1 MNKSILIVLCL
12 VVAVDAASFGLL
24 LPVVPFFVNQLT
36 GSFNAIEV
44 TSVTATYSGLQFLGA
59 PVIGRLSDRWGRRV
73 VLTVAV
79 AISALALIGQ
89 GLSTSLAMLLLFSA
103 LNGASSGVFAISQAM
118 VADAVEDRNQRTIG
132 FGAIGAA
139 LGLGFIIGPGLGGAL
154 GALNPRYPFAVAAA
168 FCIINVLLVR
178 LYLPESRQR
187 QSKANTDSQSTTNP
201 LLSPGSGRLRRLLSV
216 YFLFYL
222 GFSAFSGIF
231 VLAAKARFNWG
242 PQPTSL
248 VLVYVGV
255 VAVVVQGALLPR
267 LLKRLRPDRLS
278 MIGLT
283 LVSVAIFGVSG
294 IEQGNSLYITQ
305 LLFAGGVGLSTPGLR
320 SAMSLCVSEN
330 QQGVLGGLTQSIV
343 SLTSLVGPLLAG
355 QVFEKAGYST
365 TFQIQTFLVV
375 GALALL
381 VSMPRLPGGNA
392 AHEVKTPSA

>member
-1 MNKSILIVLCL
+1 
-12 VVAVDAASFGLL
+12 
-24 LPVVPFFVNQLT
+24 
-36 GSFNAIEV
+36 
-44 TSVTATYSGLQFLGA
+44 
-59 PVIGRLSDRWGRRV
+59 
-73 VLTVAV
+73 
-79 AISALALIGQ
+79 
-89 GLSTSLAMLLLFSA
+89 
-103 LNGASSGVFAISQAM
+103 
-118 VADAVEDRNQRTIG
+118 
-132 FGAIGAA
+132 
-139 LGLGFIIGPGLGGAL
+139 
-154 GALNPRYPFAVAAA
+154 
-168 FCIINVLLVR
+168 
-178 LYLPESRQR
+178 
-187 QSKANTDSQSTTNP
+187 
-201 LLSPGSGRLRRLLSV
+201 
-216 YFLFYL
+216 
-222 GFSAFSGIF
+222 

-294 IEQGNSLYITQ
+294 IEQGKSLYITQ

-330 QQGVLGGLTQSIV
+330 QQGVLGGLTQSVV

-365 TFQIQTFLVV
+365 TFQIQAFLVV
-375 GALALL
+375 GAIALL